1 MQKTTWQKWVK
12 DAADPKRAGLF
23 LDLLAATSAGPQLR
37 KFSAEQIRVVGALF
51 SGSRALGELL
61 VANPDWLPMF
71 DLERLKFPRRAQGF
85 RSEIEG
91 WLKPKLAAGDYPGAL
106 TELRRFK
113 QCEMLRIAARDLAR
127 LGNVVE
133 ITREIS
139 DVADACLDAVWRICR
154 QQLFEKFG
162 RPCHQDA
169 GGDWQ
174 ATEFCVLG
182 MGKLGG
188 QELNYS
194 SDVDV
199 LFLYSDEGEIFKEP
213 PADAKSRERRL
224 PAGGTVENRDTPAG
238 SRRSLSNH
246 QFFNKLA
253 EAFAA
258 EVSRMTA
265 EGFLFRVDLR
275 LRPEG
280 DAGPLT
286 RSLESYEN
294 YYAQWGQTWERMMLI
309 KARCVAGDEELA
321 AEFLEMIQ
329 PFRFPPLLSADV
341 LREVA
346 AIKDRIER
354 EVVGAETLVSNV
366 KLGRG
371 GIREIEFVVQSLQ
384 ILHAGRQP
392 FLQTVQTLPCLAKLA
407 QYKLLADE
415 EAKQLDAAYR
425 FLRDVEHRLQ
435 MEENQQTH
443 VIPEDRAARLRLARL
458 MGFESLNEFETALQS
473 HTGNV
478 RRVYDKLLKADAPKP
493 ARAILPEVF
502 EGAELEWE
510 NLLATHSFRDPE
522 AAVRVLKEFAEGPGY
537 VHVSPHT
544 TELVRQLILKFLAF
558 CPKKRRTALRPVSV
572 SQPAKKDGDRQDV
585 YLRLSDPDRVLT
597 RLESFIEAYGT
608 RTALFE
614 MWNSNPAAFELLLL
628 LFDRSEFL
636 AEIAI
641 RTPDLVEDLVNSG
654 RLRQHKAAPE
664 ILKDLR
670 YGLDDEDQFVWLR
683 RYHEAELMRLGLRDI
698 LGVADFEQNLEELS
712 ALADACLQYAVEVVM
727 RKNKIKTP
735 PFVIIGFGK
744 LGGCEINYGSDLD
757 IVFVADSKTQGLAKF
772 QRLAVGVME
781 LLSRRTEQGTVFHTD
796 ARLRPDGEKGLLVN
810 TLAAYEKYYRHRAQ
824 LWEIQALTRTR
835 TVAGDLK
842 LGEQFQKLAAVLT
855 DFSNIGQAS
864 RLSPSQRKRER
875 KDRRDAGPTLPAC
888 FTPDWKNQIHQMR
901 LRIEK
906 ERTPHGQDELAIKT
920 GKGGFMDAEFIA
932 QALCLENG
940 WQEANTLRALERGR
954 AAVGVQSSD
963 CVSGKSTLKRELQ
976 LLTHAD
982 WDKLI
987 KNYRRL
993 RRVEGILRRWSYEGE
1008 TVLPDDAP
1016 AYYRVSVRCGFA
1028 TPEEF
1033 RMALAQWR
1041 RAIRGVYAKVF
1052 GLD

>member
-1 MQKTTWQKWVK
+1 MQKMIWQKWVK
-12 DAADPKRAGLF
+12 DAADPKRAAHF
-23 LDLLAATSAGPQLR
+23 LDLLAATSAGPQLK
-37 KFSAEQIRVVGALF
+37 KFSADQIRILVALF
-51 SGSRALGELL
+51 SGSQALGGLL
-61 VANPDWLPMF
+61 VAHPDWLPV
-71 DLERLKFPRRAQGF
+71 LEAGRLKFPRRTQGF
-85 RSEIEG
+85 QREVEG
-91 WLKPKLAAGDYPGAL
+91 WLRPQLATRDYSGAL
-106 TELRRFK
+106 AEMRRFK
-113 QCEMLRIAARDLAR
+113 QREMLRIAARDLAR
-127 LGNVVE
+127 LGDVVE

-139 DVADACLDAVWRICR
+139 DVADVCLGTVWRICR
-154 QQLFEKFG
+154 QQFLEKFG
-162 RPCHQDA
+162 QPYHQDA
-169 GGDWQ
+169 EGNWQ
-174 ATEFCVLG
+174 PAEFCVLG

-199 LFLYSDEGEIFKEP
+199 LFLYTDEGEVFKEP
-213 PADAKSRERRL
+213 PANAKSRERRL

-238 SRRSLSNH
+238 SRRSQTNH

-265 EGFLFRVDLR
+265 EGFLFRIDLR

-280 DAGPLT
+280 DAGPLA
-286 RSLESYEN
+286 RSLDSYEN

-309 KARCVAGDEELA
+309 KARGVAGDAGLA

-329 PFRFPPLLSADV
+329 SFRFPPTLSTDV
-341 LREVA
+341 LHEVA
-346 AIKDRIER
+346 AVKDRIER
-354 EVVGAETLVSNV
+354 EVVRAGELERNV

-384 ILHAGRQP
+384 ILHAGRLP
-392 FLQTVQTLPCLAKLA
+392 FLQTAQTLPCLAKLA

-415 EAKQLDAAYR
+415 ETKQLDAAYR

-443 VIPEDRAARLRLARL
+443 TIPEDRAARLRLARL
-458 MGFESLNEFETALQS
+458 MGFKSLEEFEAALKT

-478 RRVYDKLLKADAPKP
+478 RRVYDQLLKAETAKP
-493 ARAILPEVF
+493 AETILPAEF
-502 EGAELEWE
+502 EGAEAAWTD
-510 NLLATHSFRDPE
+510 LLAAHSFREPE
-522 AAVRVLKEFAEGPGY
+522 TAARLLKEFAEGPGY

-544 TELVRQLILKFLAF
+544 TELVRQLILKFLAL
-558 CPKKRRTALRPVSV
+558 CPKTGAKRRDYGYGPR
-572 SQPAKKDGDRQDV
+572 SQI
-585 YLRLSDPDRVLT
+585 LSDPDRVLT

-608 RTALFE
+608 RAALFE
-614 MWNSNPAAFELLLL
+614 LWNSNPSAFELLLL

-636 AEIAI
+636 AEVAI
-641 RTPDLVEDLVNSG
+641 RTPDLVDDLVNSG
-654 RLRQHKAAPE
+654 RLRQHKTAPE

-670 YGLDDEDQFVWLR
+670 YGLDDEDQFLWLR

-698 LGVADFEQNLEELS
+698 LGLADFERNLEELS

-727 RKNKIKTP
+727 RKNKIKSP
-735 PFVIIGFGK
+735 PFVIIGLGK
-744 LGGCEINYGSDLD
+744 LAGCEIDYGSDLD
-757 IVFVADSKTQGLAKF
+757 IVFVADAKAKGLAKF
-772 QRLAVGVME
+772 QRLAVEVMD
-781 LLSRRTEQGTVFHTD
+781 LVSRRTEQGMVFQTD

-810 TLAAYEKYYRHRAQ
+810 TLNAYEEYYRRRAQ

-835 TVAGDLK
+835 PVAGDLK
-842 LGEQFQKLAAVLT
+842 LGERFQQLAATLT
-855 DFSNIGQAS
+855 DFKKFSSVGVEVTRRS
-864 RLSPSQRKRER
+864 SQNRKSE
-875 KDRRDAGPTLPAC
+875 
-888 FTPDWKNQIHQMR
+888 TPYVVSYTQDWKKQIHQMR

-906 ERTPHGQDELAIKT
+906 ERTPRGQDELAIKT

-954 AAVGVQSSD
+954 VTGVLPD
-963 CVSGKSTLKRELQ
+963 
-976 LLTHAD
+976 A
-982 WDKLI
+982 DKLI
-987 KNYRRL
+987 ENYRRL

-1033 RMALAQWR
+1033 RKALARWR
-1041 RAIRGVYAKVF
+1041 GAIREVYAVMF
-1052 GLD
+1052 PF